1 MTPPKIWYAKKLASL
16 RDDNSDPEAFVK
28 TMTIS
33 RMCYEI
39 EKIEDE
45 IEAKAA
51 KEAAKAVPKKKK
63 EKEPKSFWS
72 YLVGDDSDLE
82 E

>member
-1 MTPPKIWYAKKLASL
+1 MTPPKIWYAKKLVNL
-16 RDDNSDPEAFVK
+16 RGDNSDPEALVK

-39 EKIEDE
+39 EKIEDAL
-45 IEAKAA
+45 EAKAA
-51 KEAAKAVPKKKK
+51 KAAKTTPPKKK

-72 YLVGDDSDLE
+72 YLIGDDSDLE